1 MTDAMRIWYV
11 AGQRLCNFDCPYCV
25 STGDWSKSRRYDWT
39 NPADRDVLAAVVAW
53 IADRPQPVEVRLGSL
68 GEPFASSF
76 FLHQAGWLT
85 RQDNVRYVELLSNA
99 SLLERRLPLLADT
112 ADLAKVS
119 LWLTWHPGQIDLE
132 KFITAAALAHDRYG
146 CFVVVNALLFD
157 PAETT
162 QTQQVRDAAR
172 RAGLRFNLDLG
183 YDPAAPT
190 ASPTGAVP
198 LLCTVGHDQN
208 RAVEVVEEAG
218 GDVALT
224 KLAITALAGPRGL
237 QCRAGHDYLFL
248 DIHGVAYRCSRYA
261 AEDLHPLGRVLD
273 PGFRLETQ
281 EATWAPCAAA
291 GGCCNKEDFLNLRLG
306 ERLRPH
312 GLPSLGWTGA

>member
-11 AGQRLCNFDCPYCV
+11 AGQRLCNFGCPYCV

-39 NPADRDVLAAVVAW
+39 DPADRDVLAATVGW
-53 IADRPQPVEVRLGSL
+53 IGSRPQPVEVRLGSL

-76 FLHQAGWLT
+76 FLQQAGWLT

-99 SLLERRLPLLADT
+99 SLLERRLPLLAET
-112 ADLAKVS
+112 AEMAKVS
-119 LWLTWHPGQIDLE
+119 LWLTWHPGQIGLE
-132 KFITAAALAHDRYG
+132 KFTDAAALAHDAYG

-157 PAETT
+157 PADAAGARR
-162 QTQQVRDAAR
+162 VRDAAR

-183 YDPAAPT
+183 YDPTATT

-198 LLCTVGHDQN
+198 LLCAVGHDHE
-208 RAVEVVEEAG
+208 RALQVIEEAG
-218 GDVALT
+218 GDPALT
-224 KLAITALAGPRGL
+224 RLALTALAGPREL
-237 QCRAGHDYLFL
+237 ECRAGHDYLFI

-261 AEDLHPLGRVLD
+261 AADLHPLGRVLD
-273 PGFRLETQ
+273 PGFRLETRA
-281 EATWAPCAAA
+281 ATWAPCGAN

-306 ERLRPH
+306 ERLRPRD
-312 GLPSLGWTGA
+312 LPSLGWIGA